1 MEVKVNEG
9 KGHCARLLR
18 RVEASEEITIL
29 RGNTLVARLIP
40 IASSR
45 VAAQGMDQGRVW
57 IAEDFEKI
65 LTLLMLLLKRFLK
78 VRLRKGPLVPRDDP
92 SKSPVDTQH
101 VKRVLDHDL

>member
-57 IAEDFEKI
+57 IAEDFDAPDASIEA
-65 LTLLMLLLKRFLK
+65 LFEGTTQKRTT
-78 VRLRKGPLVPRDDP
+78 R
-92 SKSPVDTQH
+92 SK
-101 VKRVLDHDL
+101 R